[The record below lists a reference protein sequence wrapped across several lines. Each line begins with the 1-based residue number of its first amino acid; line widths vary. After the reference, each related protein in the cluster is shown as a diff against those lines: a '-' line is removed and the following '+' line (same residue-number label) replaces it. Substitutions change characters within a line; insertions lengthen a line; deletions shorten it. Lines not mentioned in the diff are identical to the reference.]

1 MLEIKVKNNF
11 GEILNLSSSTAY
23 TLYKVEGITPPKIN
37 ISTSANATSDGD
49 TVNSVRAEKRNI
61 VLYLKIDNDVENNRL
76 KLYRHFPLKKNL
88 TVYCKTD
95 TRDMCIEGKVELI
108 EPALFDKKQAV
119 QISIICPQP
128 YFKAIDD
135 LVTNFA
141 EISSLFEFPF
151 SISNTGKEF
160 SVITNNVRKSIV
172 NNGEFDTGVEIKIFA
187 TGEVVNPVIYDAFR
201 RTHIKLNMT
210 LQTNDTVVIN
220 TNKGKKSITL
230 IRSGVESNAMGNLA
244 ATSKWLQLYVGDNVF
259 TYTADSGS
267 SNLQLTFISSPAY
280 GGV

>member
-23 TLYKVEGITPPKIN
+23 TLYKVEGITPPKMN

-108 EPALFDKKQAV
+108 EPALFEQKQAV
-119 QISIICPQP
+119 QISILCPQP

-230 IRSGVESNAMGNLA
+230 IRRGVESNAMGNLA

>member
-23 TLYKVEGITPPKIN
+23 TLYKVEGITPPKMN

-61 VLYLKIDNDVENNRL
+61 VLYLTIDNDVENNRL
-76 KLYRHFPLKKNL
+76 KLYRYFPLKRDI
-88 TVYCKTD
+88 TICCKTD

-108 EPALFDKKQAV
+108 EPALFEQKQAV

-135 LVTNFA
+135 FVTYLA
-141 EISSLFEFPF
+141 ETNNLFSFPVSISSVGTEL
-151 SISNTGKEF
+151 SA
-160 SVITNNVRKSIV
+160 ITNNVRKSIV
-172 NNGEFDTGVEIKIFA
+172 NSGEIDTGIIINLFA
-187 TGEVVNPVIYDAFR
+187 TGEVVNPVIYDAFK
-201 RTHIKLNMT
+201 RTHIKLNFTM
-210 LQTNDTVVIN
+210 QTNDLIVIN
-220 TNKGKKSITL
+220 TNSGKKSVTL
-230 IRSGVESNAMGNLA
+230 IRDGVEYNAMGYLVP
-244 ATSKWLQLYVGDNVF
+244 TSDWLKLYSGDNVF
-259 TYTADSGS
+259 TYAADSGT
-267 SNLQLTFISSPAY
+267 SNLQLTFTSSILY

>member
-11 GEILNLSSSTAY
+11 GEVLNLSSSTAY
-23 TLYKVEGITPPKIN
+23 TLYKVEGITPPKMN

-61 VLYLKIDNDVENNRL
+61 VLYLTIDNDVENNRL

-108 EPALFDKKQAV
+108 EPALFEQKQAV

>member
-11 GEILNLSSSTAY
+11 GEILNLSTSTAY
-23 TLYKVEGITPPKIN
+23 SLYKVDGITPPKMN

-61 VLYLKIDNDVENNRL
+61 VLYLKIENDVENNRL
-76 KLYRHFPLKKNL
+76 KLYRHFPLKQNI
-88 TVYCKTD
+88 VIFCKTD

-108 EPALFDKKQAV
+108 EPALFEQKQAV

-141 EISSLFEFPF
+141 EISSLLEFPF
-151 SISNTGKEF
+151 SISNTVKEF